1 MNNIID
7 TATSYSLYKDK
18 VKEYLKSKFGE
29 NSTILDVGAG
39 SGTYYNVLGDF
50 YKNMDA
56 VEIFK
61 PNIDN
66 YQLEKKYREV
76 YNGNIKDF
84 KYCDYDIIIF
94 GDMIEHL
101 TIKDAQKVLKYAYN
115 HCQEMIVAVPYM
127 CEQGEYGG
135 NKYEIHKQDDLTK
148 ENMLKRYPML
158 KLLYSDDIYG
168 YYVKDENYGK

>member
-66 YQLEKKYREV
+66 LYKH
-76 YNGNIKDF
+76 N
-84 KYCDYDIIIF
+84 
-94 GDMIEHL
+94 
-101 TIKDAQKVLKYAYN
+101 
-115 HCQEMIVAVPYM
+115 
-127 CEQGEYGG
+127 
-135 NKYEIHKQDDLTK
+135 
-148 ENMLKRYPML
+148 LKREENSMTFVPTYL
-158 KLLYSDDIYG
+158 KRTEAEEKLNDNRD
-168 YYVKDENYGK
+168 

>member
-1 MNNIID
+1 MNNVID
-7 TATSYSLYKDK
+7 TATSYPLYKDK

-66 YQLEKKYREV
+66 YQLKERYREV
-76 YNGNIKDF
+76 YNINIKNF

-94 GDMIEHL
+94 GDIIEHL

-135 NKYEIHKQDDLTK
+135 NKYEIHKQDDLTP
-148 ENMLKRYPML
+148 ELVLKRYPML
-158 KLLYSDDIYG
+158 KLLYKNDLYG
-168 YYVKDENYGK
+168 YYVKEEKYES